1 MNFTKS
7 NIHFALIWI
16 RKLLQKNYFPDKNYL
31 DNCILKHYLENLNKK
46 LSCTLP
52 RLPDYLWNRLLHH
65 FFMMELGSTLNSY
78 HIVLEHYREI
88 VHLIVQYDEA
98 CVWKKRLQTSK
109 NIGNLDYLPND
120 ILHYISQ
127 LL

>member
-16 RKLLQKNYFPDKNYL
+16 RKLLQKNNFPD
-31 DNCILKHYLENLNKK
+31 IQHYLEIFNKK

-78 HIVLEHYREI
+78 HIVLEHNREI
-88 VHLIVQYDEA
+88 VRIIAQYDEA
-98 CVWKKRLQTSK
+98 CMWKKRLQTSS